1 MGMQIDRRDTKMK
14 NVIPHPHKIT
24 KKDREK
30 IKKGQKGCVLW
41 FTGLSGCGKS
51 TIANE
56 VEYILNQ
63 KGFHTYLLDGDNIRE
78 GINKDLNF
86 SKEDR
91 KENIRR
97 ISEIAKLFTDAG
109 IITITAFISPFTEDR
124 KSAKSII
131 GEENFIEIFI
141 DTPIEICIK
150 RDPKGLY
157 KKALDGEI
165 KDFTGIDSPYE
176 APTNPDIH
184 IKTDKESPKESAYK
198 IVSYLNE
205 KGFIDVK

>member
-1 MGMQIDRRDTKMK
+1 MGMQINRRDTKMK
-14 NVIPHPHKIT
+14 NIIPHPHKIT